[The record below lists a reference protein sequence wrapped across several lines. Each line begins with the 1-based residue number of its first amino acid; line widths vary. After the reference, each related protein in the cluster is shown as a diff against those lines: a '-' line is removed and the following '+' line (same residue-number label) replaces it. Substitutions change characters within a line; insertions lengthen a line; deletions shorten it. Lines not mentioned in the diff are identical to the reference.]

1 MPDVVIWILAALT
14 VTCAAANIAIAV
26 ADWGQASFV
35 MANSAEVGVAV
46 GVIPYLAALKM
57 AGALGLLV
65 GFALTPWLGLAAAV
79 GLLLFFVGAVT
90 VHVRTRVLHNIAFP
104 AAYLLLAVAAVAYY
118 GMAVGQ

>member
-14 VTCAAANIAIAV
+14 VTCAVANIAIAV

-46 GVIPYLAALKM
+46 GAIPYLAALKM
-57 AGALGLLV
+57 AGALGLLA

-79 GLLLFFVGAVT
+79 GLVLFFVGAVT
-90 VHVRTRVLHNIAFP
+90 VHVRTGVLHNIAFP